1 MSNPTHENAVTVDVE
16 IETSPSTEPAP
27 RPRLTVEVPTQITAG
42 LPKDCFHCF
51 CSKTYCCS

>member
-1 MSNPTHENAVTVDVE
+1 MNNPTN
-16 IETSPSTEPAP
+16 ETTPQETTDEKTSETPA

-42 LPKDCFHCF
+42 LPKNCVHCF

>member
-1 MSNPTHENAVTVDVE
+1 MSNPTNETTQVE
-16 IETSPSTEPAP
+16 TTRTDETTTETPA

-42 LPKDCFHCF
+42 LPKDCVHCF